1 MENLQPETHQYYF
14 ERYLR
19 EKLSAEE
26 KVEFEEK
33 LAKDIDLQLA
43 LNAYKQHRKQFLKE
57 IIAEHSNKPSKTSF
71 INFIYLAI
79 TIAGIVITLNF
90 YLENKTLKEERQR
103 NKNLITRLIEYIPFI
118 GKKGNEDADVKRDKK
133 NAKKTARENETEL
146 DGSTLPTETLPDDEI
161 TENQTL
167 LLDSVLAP
175 VPRDYL
181 NDRLSYF
188 QKEVDSTLTAQEILK
203 MIYRNAAKNEARFK
217 TRPIGIKIWLTTQT
231 TSYAYDGHLLNLYLK
246 ETPEELSLI
255 NDEGELVWLNATD
268 ETILIADNEIHPF
281 TE

>member
-19 EKLSAEE
+19 DKLSAEE
-26 KVEFEEK
+26 KAEFEER
-33 LAKDIDLQLA
+33 LSKDMELQLA
-43 LNAYKQHRKQFLKE
+43 LNSYKQHRKQFLKE

-118 GKKGNEDADVKRDKK
+118 GKKDNEEGNAKQGKQSAPKK
-133 NAKKTARENETEL
+133 NRGVDSNEEL
-146 DGSTLPTETLPDDEI
+146 TGSTDDVIPDDEL
-161 TENQTL
+161 EESQTL
-167 LLDSVLAP
+167 LFDSVWAP
-175 VPRDYL
+175 VPRYYL

-188 QKEVDSTLTAQEILK
+188 QKEVDSTLTAIEILN
-203 MIYRNAAKNEARFK
+203 MIYRNAAKGESRFK
-217 TRPIGIKIWLTTQT
+217 TRPIGIKIWQSSNAN
-231 TSYAYDGHLLNLYLK
+231 SYAYDGHLLNLYLK
-246 ETPEELSLI
+246 ETPEQLSLI
-255 NDEGELVWLNATD
+255 NDEGELVWLNTNE